1 MFGLAILIQ
10 VFVGV
15 IMLGVLVY
23 LIIRRNKIRKQED
36 FEKRSN

>member
-1 MFGLAILIQ
+1 MLGLAILIQ